1 MNGVNKRFQPES
13 VNKTCPLCPNVLED
27 DFHLLFSC
35 PVYADIRHKYL
46 RQFLVHD
53 VELSFN
59 SLFKSAGIDA
69 SRKVAM
75 FTFHSLKHREKLS
88 AS

>member
-1 MNGVNKRFQPES
+1 M
-13 VNKTCPLCPNVLED
+13 NKTCPFCPNVLED
-27 DFHLLFSC
+27 EFYLFFNC

-46 RQFLVHD
+46 MHFIVHY

-59 SLFKSAGIDA
+59 FLFKNASIDA

-75 FTFHSLKHREKLS
+75 FTFYALKHREELL